1 MLSRRS
7 FPFAFFVAL
16 LVLLGFSDASATP
29 QLARHYRVDCSHCH
43 VAPPRL
49 NERGLAFLI
58 SGYDPRQIGDTRRT
72 VPLAVWNTFDLE
84 RRHSADLTKGFP
96 GRVELISVGV
106 IPRTRVAYFAEW
118 RALSQGIGGNR
129 RLLDRS
135 GRFEDLFVRMPVSS
149 GNTAAVTIGQFRALT
164 QLDVSL
170 RLSLSE
176 PLAFSSSVPAAGG
189 VGTARLRG
197 LRAFSPS
204 GRQPGV
210 RLEYQRTS
218 GTSPDGWYST
228 VTLPL
233 TGELTIPMTDAAS
246 FEFDARPKG
255 VFGEAY
261 RRWGMSSLGAHGFVG
276 DERRIGSLVATHEVR
291 RLALA
296 AAVGLF
302 NAAGATDTRLS
313 LGGEY
318 TVHRSVILGARVD
331 DRTAAAQRAALLVYG
346 NVHVPFGPS
355 RFRQAL
361 RLQIEQRVQR
371 SNHITALALSHV
383 F

>member
-1 MLSRRS
+1 MS
-7 FPFAFFVAL
+7 FRCTLPVAFSLTVF
-16 LVLLGFSDASATP
+16 VLLGFTGVSATP
-29 QLARHYRVDCSHCH
+29 QLARQYRVDCSHCH

-58 SGYDPRQIGDTRRT
+58 SGYDLRQIGEPRRT
-72 VPLAVWNTFDLE
+72 VPLAVWNTFDVE

-96 GRVELISVGV
+96 GRVELISVGL
-106 IPRTRVAYFAEW
+106 IARTRVAYFAEW

-135 GRFEDLFVRMPVSS
+135 GRFEDLFVRIPVSR
-149 GNTAAVTIGQFRALT
+149 GNTAAVTVGQFRALT

-176 PLAFSSSVPAAGG
+176 PLAFSSSLAAAGG
-189 VGTARLRG
+189 VGSARLRG

-218 GTSPDGWYST
+218 ATSPDGWYST
-228 VTLPL
+228 VTVPL

-246 FEFDARPKG
+246 FELDARPKG

-261 RRWGMSSLGAHGFVG
+261 RRWGMSSVGAHGFVG
-276 DERRIGSLVATHEVR
+276 DQRRIGSLVATHEVQ
-291 RLALA
+291 RLALV

-302 NAAGATDTRLS
+302 NAVGTTDTRLS

-318 TVHRSVILGARVD
+318 TAHRALILGARLD
-331 DRTAAAQRAALLVYG
+331 DRTATAQRAALLVYG
-346 NVHVPFGPS
+346 NVHVPFGSS

-361 RLQIEQRVQR
+361 RLQVEQRVQR
-371 SNHITALALSHV
+371 SNHITALAISHV